1 MSNFYYN
8 KNDTIESVKEN
19 KTLKAK
25 WKIKEY
31 TYNLVTNGGT
41 LATQST
47 ESGANKHGFSD
58 STEYPFTELPTINR
72 AGYDFKGWYTS
83 PNFSGTAVSSFQNEN
98 LTYYAK
104 WEPIKYTINFDLGT
118 TTGSSAYFK
127 YSSLSF
133 TYDNL
138 PLTLGHPVAEGYT
151 FGKWHTKGASD
162 TQDVISEINTT
173 TISSLTF
180 DNNEATVYASWSAES
195 VTVTEEIYR
204 QSDASSSAYEVVK
217 IIQSTC
223 KVGSTYSKSSVTIKG
238 CEENE
243 DLEVLPDVISK
254 DLIIKRYFKRK
265 TYTATLLCLS
275 TYGTY
280 VGMSSSDDSEKSK
293 ISFTY
298 SDNDIALPIVVGND
312 PYTFVTWHDENNKA
326 VTSISAYSD
335 YNRTYYATFSTRA
348 PVEGTDFTISYGNNN
363 TTITATTESS
373 NLGMFNTVTGVTKS
387 PTTTSNEG
395 SENTTTNPYWT
406 CVKNN
411 VYSSSVTNT
420 QYAQMY
426 FPAVTFTD
434 NKKVI
439 AYASDTTNV
448 PIKFSQIAPA
458 IGNFETTSTTVKV
471 NTDNIEMLEDDGDYV
486 SVASGTTLTPSDKTE
501 PYIFRYG
508 ETYNCIASTTI
519 SVVCND
525 LKSQDA
531 PAITDIIVHD
541 STYTTQGYVDISNIN
556 SKGRLQYKEGEA
568 NGWITVS
575 SSTGTIS
582 FDDGVVYFRY
592 AAYTDT
598 STSTS
603 TSYAASPAVAVTI
616 KKATVTVTVTTSST
630 TYPSLQ
636 KLAEQTYSVTAGKQ
650 LSSNEDYIEWANN
663 VSLYGYTQPVPRN
676 SQFLSSTDPSSA
688 TTSYNEANIITGND
702 ENGKLQLYTVWNPIV
717 TSNFTYMSAIKLS
730 DTTSGNATTSF
741 DLDLNSSKSDTFT
754 YGEKKYIKFAT
765 DLIKNGL
772 SNDAK
777 IKLLNYLDE
786 TPNYFPNT
794 ISAMIYS
801 QDDGN
806 TWSDVIEDSSALTDG
821 TFSLSTTSTPS
832 SLDTEYFCTIFK
844 PVCCLKEVTNSVT
857 ATFYSATSDTSFWFG
872 LTGNDDKYYQYYT
885 FDANT
890 STIDVYSE
898 DDPRIDTEN
907 DKSLILL
914 GKGTDGLNEFTTTN
928 DATEISIKFHAT
940 LELPSSELKTININ
954 AVDYRGVPP
963 YIVDGNS
970 VAAIEGWTAEV
981 SDS

>member
-1 MSNFYYN
+1 MSNVYYN

-58 STEYPFTELPTINR
+58 SIKYPFTELPTINR
-72 AGYDFKGWYTS
+72 DGYDFKGWYTS

-151 FGKWHTKGASD
+151 FGKWHTNDASA

-173 TISSLTF
+173 TISSLNF
-180 DNNEATVYASWSAES
+180 DNNEATVHASWSAES

-280 VGMSSSDDSEKSK
+280 VGMSSSDDSEESK

-335 YNRTYYATFSTRA
+335 YDRTYYATFSTRA

-373 NLGMFNTVTGVTKS
+373 NLGMFNSVDGVTKS
-387 PTTTSNEG
+387 STTTS
-395 SENTTTNPYWT
+395 SEDIGTTTTNPYWT
-406 CVKNN
+406 CAKDT

-420 QYAQMY
+420 QYAQIY

-434 NKKVI
+434 NEKVI

-448 PIKFSQIAPA
+448 PIKFSQSAPSS
-458 IGNFETTSTTVKV
+458 NKFETTSTTVKV

-525 LKSQDA
+525 LQSQSA
-531 PAITDIIVHD
+531 PTITDEMVYD
-541 STYTTQGYVDISNIN
+541 STYNTQGYVTISSISSN
-556 SKGRLQYKEGEA
+556 GRLQYKEGEA

-575 SSTGTIS
+575 SATGNIS

-592 AAYTDT
+592 AAYTD
-598 STSTS
+598 TSTS

-636 KLAEQTYSVTAGKQ
+636 NLAEQTYSVTAGKQ

-676 SQFLSSTDPSSA
+676 SKFLSSTDPSS
-688 TTSYNEANIITGND
+688 TTLYNEANIITGD
-702 ENGKLQLYTVWNPIV
+702 EEGEKLQLYTVWNPIV

-741 DLDLNSSKSDTFT
+741 DLDLSSPKTDKFT
-754 YGEKKYIKFAT
+754 YGEQKDIKFDT
-765 DLIKNGL
+765 DLIKNEL

-786 TPNYFPNT
+786 TPNYFPDT
-794 ISAMIYS
+794 IRAMIYS

-806 TWSDVIEDSSALTDG
+806 TWSNVDEDSSALTDG
-821 TFSLSTTSTPS
+821 TFSLSATSTPS

-844 PVCCLKEVTNSVT
+844 PVCYLKEVTNSVT
-857 ATFYSATSDTSFWFG
+857 ATFYSATGDTSFWFG
-872 LTGNDDKYYQYYT
+872 LTGNDDNKYYQYYT

-898 DDPRIDTEN
+898 DDPRIDTKNDESLIPLEN
-907 DKSLILL
+907 DA
-914 GKGTDGLNEFTTTN
+914 DGLYEFTTTN

-940 LELPSSELKTININ
+940 LELPSSELKTITIN
-954 AVDYRGVPP
+954 AVEYSGEPP
-963 YIVDGNS
+963 YTVNGNS

-981 SDS
+981 SDSE